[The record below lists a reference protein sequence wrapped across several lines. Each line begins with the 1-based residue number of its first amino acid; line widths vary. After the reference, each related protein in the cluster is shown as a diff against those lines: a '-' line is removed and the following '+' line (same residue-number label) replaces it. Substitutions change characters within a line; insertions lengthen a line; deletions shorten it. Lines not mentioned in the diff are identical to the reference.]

1 MKSSQPEIVH
11 LAAAGRQAVK
21 ARDWARVSAC
31 AMEISKRTPQDA
43 EGPFL
48 FGLAQ
53 KAAQRTESAA
63 RYFARAIELNGSRY
77 DAGVELASQY
87 ILLNRYADARRLLDR
102 YRPLL
107 DDSPVYL
114 NMAGQT
120 YAAMSLYRDAYPL
133 YKKAIAKQ
141 PRVEPFKANL
151 ASCAVYLGKIDEA
164 RSIYE
169 GLLKRNPMHQKNHYE
184 LSQLGR
190 AKNDAHI
197 RKMLYVLQKS
207 DPVPAKNIFIYYAL
221 GKEYEDLEQWDNSFK
236 YYKKGGDAVKT
247 VADYDVAS
255 DVEVMDRIISVCDA
269 EWLADSPSAETG
281 PRTPVFIV
289 GLPRT
294 GTTLT
299 DRILSSHSQVQS
311 AGETQ
316 LLQMV
321 LKRNSQ
327 VKGVT
332 GMTPEIVS
340 AAAAA
345 DAAKI
350 GRDYVDAISYR
361 LSDEPLFIDK
371 LPENVNYAGFIA
383 KSWPDARI
391 VHLRRHPMDACFA
404 MYKQSY
410 FRFAYSLD
418 DLAEYYLAYD
428 RMSRHWRET
437 LGDRMVEVEYEKL
450 VSSQEHETRR
460 LIEALGLNFEET
472 CLHFEQNVAAVATAS
487 SAQVR
492 EKAHTRSIDKWR
504 HYADYLDP
512 LRQRLLAGGVDL

>member
-1 MKSSQPEIVH
+1 MKSSRPDILQM
-11 LAAAGRQAVK
+11 AAVGREAVK

-31 AMEISKRTPQDA
+31 ALEISKRAPQDA

-53 KAAQRTESAA
+53 KAARRAEPAA
-63 RYFARAIELNGSRY
+63 RYFARAIELDESRY
-77 DAGVELASQY
+77 DAGVELAHQY
-87 ILLNRYADARRLLDR
+87 IQLSRYADARQLLDR
-102 YRPLL
+102 FRSSL

-114 NMAGQT
+114 DMAGQT

-133 YKKAIAKQ
+133 YKAAIAKQ
-141 PRVEPFKANL
+141 PNVEPFKANL

-169 GLLKRNPMHQKNHYE
+169 ALLKRNPMHQQNHYE

-190 AKNDAHI
+190 AKDDAHI

-207 DPVPAKNIFIYYAL
+207 DPDPAKNIFIYYAL
-221 GKEYEDLEQWDNSFK
+221 GKEYEDLEQWDNSFR
-236 YYKKGGDAVKT
+236 YYRKGGDAVKT
-247 VADYDVAS
+247 VADYDVAT
-255 DVEVMDRIISVCDA
+255 DVEVIDRIIDVCDA
-269 EWLADSPSAETG
+269 EWLVDAPSKEKH

-299 DRILSSHSQVQS
+299 DRILSSHSLVQS

-327 VKGVT
+327 VQGVS
-332 GMTPEIVS
+332 GMTPEIVT

-345 DAAKI
+345 DAAQI
-350 GRDYVDAISYR
+350 GRDYLDAISYR
-361 LSDEPLFIDK
+361 LSDEPLFVDK
-371 LPENVNYAGFIA
+371 LPENVNYAGFVA
-383 KSWPDARI
+383 KAWPDAKI

-410 FRFAYSLD
+410 FRFAYSLE

-428 RMSRHWRET
+428 RMSRHWRGT

-450 VSSQEHETRR
+450 VSNQEYETRR
-460 LIEALGLNFEET
+460 LIAALGLEFEEA
-472 CLHFEQNVAAVATAS
+472 CLHFEKNIAAVATAS
-487 SAQVR
+487 STQVR

-504 HYADYLDP
+504 QYAEHLEP
-512 LRQRLLAGGVDL
+512 LRQRLEAGGVDL